1 MGGRCLRDTFE
12 SLLQAELRIVNKHLA
27 IRRKTL
33 AQLLKEEIPHVN
45 CRDGSI
51 HVFKRREL
59 QELRTYVSD
68 DEAEKLHLPIVIL
81 VNADIE
87 STLTGLVEG
96 ELEAVV
102 IRRLLNIKAPIENIS
117 EKLFLYK
124 PQLYELMSRF
134 STIFQIA
141 ITIDQ
146 GASDNYRSPVS

>member
-1 MGGRCLRDTFE
+1 
-12 SLLQAELRIVNKHLA
+12 
-27 IRRKTL
+27 
-33 AQLLKEEIPHVN
+33 
-45 CRDGSI
+45 
-51 HVFKRREL
+51 VFKRREL

-87 STLTGLVEG
+87 GTLTGLVEG

-102 IRRLLNIKAPIENIS
+102 IKRLLNIKAPIENRS

>member
-1 MGGRCLRDTFE
+1 MSWGSYLRDTFE
-12 SLLQAELRIVNKHLA
+12 SMLQAELRVVNKHLA

-33 AQLLKEEIPHVN
+33 AQLLREEIPHVN

-68 DEAEKLHLPIVIL
+68 DEAEKLYLPMVIL

-87 STLTGLVEG
+87 GTLTGFVEG
-96 ELEAVV
+96 ELEAMV
-102 IRRLLNIKAPIENIS
+102 IRRLLKIEAPIEVKS
-117 EKLFLYK
+117 GKLFLYK

-141 ITIDQ
+141 ITLT
-146 GASDNYRSPVS
+146 SPPS